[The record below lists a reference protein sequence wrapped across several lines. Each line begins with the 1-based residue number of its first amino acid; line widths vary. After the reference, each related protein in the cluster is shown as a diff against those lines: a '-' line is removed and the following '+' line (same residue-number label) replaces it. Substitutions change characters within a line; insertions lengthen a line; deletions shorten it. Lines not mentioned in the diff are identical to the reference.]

1 MTTFNKKP
9 MVIQR
14 INQRINIIN
23 ELLNNYDFLTSLS
36 NYSHND
42 FNTFIHNISLMIN
55 YYLNSNSFVVT
66 ENMEYL
72 FTKINSTPLTN
83 NYSFYPTNTYFKKTF
98 RLNGLQLSSNALPK
112 YLLDLRTIEQSVSMN
127 CENKDHKPEVF
138 IDLEPALTTALTYP
152 SIFYESIL
160 KTPKTKEQSY
170 EEDEAS
176 HYHSILQTRLE
187 NVPNDLRE
195 SSTKKAHKWFNVFIG
210 QKPLLVIFSSNLKSQ
225 NIKPVFLSYLE
236 LPTKY
241 TLEQICHQNKNS
253 KVKQHQPQRPKCY
266 VLYSRYESLPI
277 NTEFTYSNEELTG
290 DSDYD
295 LDLIY
300 GALDYNGT
308 RSKISNEPYVNMQRI
323 KDSYNIVVRKQ
334 NGQYEIK
341 NGRHRLLYAKNYYLQ
356 NYDYY
361 KSKDQLDFLRKLTSL
376 IVNVEHFIENE
387 DINKLLKYLLTQYK
401 AKFIKYDIN
410 NDEPGIIILIDK
422 KVYVINNIDE
432 LSALINDLASNTK
445 SKYYLSD
452 NEEDQPIDYNQI
464 MYYLII
470 TLKEQIYTMN
480 FLDITKYLLTNGYYI
495 GNKHFI
501 LTSIDYYTLYNKYT
515 SLQSMI
521 KLHELQNKPL
531 DIVNK
536 TLTNIHLME
545 IGKIIIDIIKSKK
558 YAIDLEW
565 PELLPILK
573 NNPLLKGIDDDTLL
587 AAANQAGYQT
597 LKYQSILKD
606 NSFKFPKLW

>member
-72 FTKINSTPLTN
+72 FTKINSTSLSS
-83 NYSFYPTNTYFKKTF
+83 NYSFYPTNTYFKKTL
-98 RLNGLQLSSNALPK
+98 RLNGLQLSSNTLPR

-127 CENKDHKPEVF
+127 CENKVHKPEVF
-138 IDLEPALTTALTYP
+138 NDLEPALTTALTYP

-160 KTPKTKEQSY
+160 KTPKTKEQNY
-170 EEDEAS
+170 EEDEVS

-187 NVPNDLRE
+187 NVPNALRE
-195 SSTKKAHKWFNVFIG
+195 SSTKKAHKWFNVFVG

-241 TLEQICHQNKNS
+241 TLEQICHQNK
-253 KVKQHQPQRPKCY
+253 KPKDKQSQPERPRCY

-341 NGRHRLLYAKNYYLQ
+341 NGRHRLLYAKNYYIQ

-361 KSKDQLDFLRKLTSL
+361 KSKDQLDLLRKLTSL
-376 IVNVEHFIENE
+376 TVNVEHYIEDE
-387 DINKLLKYLLTQYK
+387 DINKLLKYLLTRYK

-410 NDEPGIIILIDK
+410 DDEPGIIILIDNK
-422 KVYVINNIDE
+422 AYVVNNLDE

-452 NEEDQPIDYNQI
+452 NEENQPIDYNQI
-464 MYYLII
+464 MNYLII
-470 TLKEQIYTMN
+470 TLKDQIYTMN
-480 FLDITKYLLTNGYYI
+480 LLDITKYLLTNGYYI

-531 DIVNK
+531 DIVNRA
-536 TLTNIHLME
+536 LTNIRLLE

-573 NNPLLKGIDDDTLL
+573 NNPLLQGIDDDTLL

>member
-1 MTTFNKKP
+1 MAAFNKKSII
-9 MVIQR
+9 IQR

-23 ELLNNYDFLTSLS
+23 DLLNNYDFLTSLS
-36 NYSHND
+36 TYSHND

-66 ENMEYL
+66 EDIEYL
-72 FTKINSTPLTN
+72 FNRINSTTLIN
-83 NYSFYPTNTYFKKTF
+83 DYSFYPTNTYFKKML
-98 RLNGLQLSSNALPK
+98 RLNGLQLSSNTIPR
-112 YLLDLRTIEQSVSMN
+112 YFLDLRTIEQIISMN
-127 CENKDHKPEVF
+127 CENKYPKPEVF
-138 IDLEPALTTALTYP
+138 TDLEPALTASLTYP

-170 EEDEAS
+170 KEDEET
-176 HYHSILQTRLE
+176 HYYSILQKRLE
-187 NVPNDLRE
+187 NVPNALRE
-195 SSTKKAHKWFNVFIG
+195 SSTKKAHKWFNAFIG
-210 QKPLLVIFSSNLKSQ
+210 EKPLLVIFSKNLKSKD
-225 NIKPVFLSYLE
+225 IKPVFLSYIE

-241 TLEQICHQNKNS
+241 TLEQICQQNKEP
-253 KVKQHQPQRPKCY
+253 KVNQPEPKKPKCY

-290 DSDYD
+290 DIDYD
-295 LDLIY
+295 IDLIY

-308 RSKISNEPYVNMQRI
+308 RAKISNEPYVNMQRI

-341 NGRHRLLYAKNYYLQ
+341 NGRHRLLYAKNYYVQ

-376 IVNVEHFIENE
+376 IVNVEHYIEDE
-387 DINKLLKYLLTQYK
+387 DINKLLKYLSTKYK

-410 NDEPGIIILIDK
+410 NDEPGIIILIDDK
-422 KVYVINNIDE
+422 AYVINNIDE
-432 LSALINDLASNTK
+432 LSALINDLTSNNK

-452 NEEDQPIDYNQI
+452 NEEDQPIDYSQI
-464 MYYLII
+464 MNYLII

-480 FLDITKYLLTNGYYI
+480 FLDIIKYLLTNGYYI
-495 GNKHFI
+495 DNKHCL
-501 LTSIDYYTLYNKYT
+501 LTAIDYYTLYNKYI

-521 KLHELQNKPL
+521 TLHKLQNKPL

-536 TLTNIHLME
+536 TLSNIHLLE
-545 IGKIIIDIIKSKK
+545 IGKIIIDIVKSKK
-558 YAIDLEW
+558 YTLDLEW
-565 PELLPILK
+565 SELVPILK
-573 NNPLLKGIDDDTLL
+573 HNPSLQDIDSNTLL
-587 AAANQAGYQT
+587 EAANLAGYQA
-597 LKYQSILKD
+597 LRYQVLIKD
-606 NSFKFPKLW
+606 NPSKLSKIW